1 VRCGSIEPA
10 GREVAVQ
17 ACQHVAQLPWF
28 ARPIGYPLAS
38 WQSRKQG
45 VQPVAKVED
54 AYAITRGQRYGD
66 GPTEG
71 LKVVQNRVLV
81 DHSVGLPAI
90 AVTPK
95 HVSSGEPVLIVVS
108 GPDTSRSQAFDAVRP

>member
-1 VRCGSIEPA
+1 MK
-10 GREVAVQ
+10 
-17 ACQHVAQLPWF
+17 ACQHAAQLTWF
-28 ARPIGYPLAS
+28 ARPIGDPPSS

-45 VQPVAKVED
+45 VQPAAKVED

-81 DHSVGLPAI
+81 DHGVGLPAI
-90 AVTPK
+90 AVTTK
-95 HVSSGEPVLIVVS
+95 HVASGEPVLIVVS
-108 GPDTSRSQAFDAVRP
+108 GPDPTRPQAFDAVRP